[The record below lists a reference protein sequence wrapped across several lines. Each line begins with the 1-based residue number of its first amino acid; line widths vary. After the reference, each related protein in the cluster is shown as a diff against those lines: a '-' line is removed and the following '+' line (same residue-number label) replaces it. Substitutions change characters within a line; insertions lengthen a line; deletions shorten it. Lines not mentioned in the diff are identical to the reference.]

1 MRGDGAAHQRVAVRR
16 RLGHIVRPQGRPR
29 ARLVFHHH
37 RLAQALGQF
46 LPQCARQHVGR
57 AAGRERHDQ
66 LDGLGRPGA
75 SLRHRCRRQ
84 QDQQAGRRR
93 GQDGKASVRHGFVLL
108 HGCLLMV
115 VVGISPGV
123 RV

>member
-1 MRGDGAAHQRVAVRR
+1 MHGAHQQRVAVRR
-16 RLGHIVRPQGRPR
+16 RLGHIVRTQGRPR

-66 LDGLGRPGA
+66 VHRPRGIR
-75 SLRHRCRRQ
+75 LRHRNATRQ
-84 QDQQAGRRR
+84 GQAQQARERQGAR
-93 GQDGKASVRHGFVLL
+93 A
-108 HGCLLMV
+108 
-115 VVGISPGV
+115 
-123 RV
+123 